1 MHAGQRHA
9 IAVLPCPAA
18 AHQDRGLHAALGC
31 RALAPRCHGPSAI
44 DGTGMSFQFSPTL
57 RQPPMTPHE
66 PPPSACH
73 GFVDWVKRIPT
84 RNARER
90 RKALTLQAILAV
102 TAATTLVIAIASCI
116 AAADMARIA
125 ENGLTLFVSAYA
137 GTCLYLLRHGFFR
150 LSAGL
155 TVLGSLVLMGI
166 SYETYGL
173 RAQSGLQ
180 ITHLLP
186 LLFAGLL
193 LGRAAAWW
201 AALVNLAVLAVGAHT
216 DLQLATDSTQ
226 ASDALANLLL
236 TCMNFLVLVTI
247 LDRLVLSS
255 QRAIHRSE
263 ELAAACQELQRQ
275 VEEKER
281 AYERLLQTQK
291 METIGRLSTGIAHD
305 FNAILSVILGHAT
318 SVDKR
323 GGSIDAVLP
332 GIRQAAQRGATL
344 TRRLLSFSR
353 THTPQVSTFDLAE
366 AVDEV
371 RPLIQPMFPR
381 GIQVSLDTSATGLW
395 VRADRDEL
403 VLALLNIASNACDA
417 MPQGGRFLLAVE
429 PDGTHAALR
438 LEDTGTGM
446 SPEVLARL
454 FEPFFTTKP
463 KDKGTG
469 IGMATVRRFVTDHH
483 GQISVDSAPG
493 QGTRI
498 RIRLPLVEPG
508 AEQEEDSGPARPLV
522 FARQAGTGKRI
533 ANA

>member
-1 MHAGQRHA
+1 M
-9 IAVLPCPAA
+9 IALPPS
-18 AHQDRGLHAALGC
+18 
-31 RALAPRCHGPSAI
+31 PSAW
-44 DGTGMSFQFSPTL
+44 
-57 RQPPMTPHE
+57 
-66 PPPSACH
+66 H
-73 GFVDWVKRIPT
+73 GFLGWVKRVPT
-84 RNARER
+84 HNARAR
-90 RKALTLQAILAV
+90 RNALTLQAILAI
-102 TAATTLVIAIASCI
+102 TAMTTLIIAIASCGASMDI
-116 AAADMARIA
+116 ARIT
-125 ENGLTLFVSAYA
+125 ENGLTLLVSAYA
-137 GTCLYLLRHGFFR
+137 WSCLYLLRSGLFR
-150 LSAGL
+150 LSASL
-155 TVLGSLVLMGI
+155 TVIGSLVLMGI
-166 SYETYGL
+166 SYEAYGL

-201 AALVNLAVLAVGAHT
+201 AALVNLAMLAIGTHT
-216 DLQLATDSTQ
+216 DLQLATDTTQ
-226 ASDALANLLL
+226 ASDALTNLLL

-263 ELAAACQELQRQ
+263 ELSAACEELQRQ

-318 SVDKR
+318 SVDPR
-323 GGSIDAVLP
+323 GGSIDTVLP

-353 THTPQVSTFDLAE
+353 THVPQVSRFDLAE
-366 AVDEV
+366 AIDEV

-381 GIQVSLDTSATGLW
+381 GIQVSLDTSASGLRI
-395 VRADRDEL
+395 RADRDEL

-417 MPQGGRFLLAVE
+417 MPRGGRFLLVVE
-429 PDGTHAALR
+429 PDGGHASVR

-446 SPEVLARL
+446 APDVLARL

-469 IGMATVRRFVTDHH
+469 IGMATVHRFVGDHG

-498 RIRLPLVEPG
+498 RIRLPLVEAG
-508 AEQEEDSGPARPLV
+508 IEGEDDIGIAPAHLFAGDRDTPPARLAEP
-522 FARQAGTGKRI
+522 AASGYRI
-533 ANA
+533 VST